1 VAKQRLLVLLGLAGW
16 LTMAPVTAGLPFLS
30 EEAWAQQAPTPQ
42 RQQPRLISLDFKD
55 ADIHNLLRILAE
67 FSGLNIVAGEAV
79 KAKVTVR
86 LQNVPWDQALDA
98 VVKAAKL
105 AYVREGNI
113 IRVDSLENLSKEAE
127 AQVKLEQAEA
137 EFKARQEERRVQIER
152 LRSEADL
159 GRQRAELEIKRAQ
172 EEAEAKRKEAEVDLR
187 KKEAETKEI
196 EAKRAFEEIP
206 LKEEVIPLKYAHVGT
221 RKVQL
226 FQFLTDGV
234 REEDRKGIEAAI
246 EKMKTGR
253 GEILID
259 TRTNSLIVRDVPENV
274 ERIKRFV
281 EELDK
286 PSPAVQIEARI
297 VELSRDDARALGITW
312 GGVYT
317 PSTSGT
323 SPIFDVRGG
332 AGGERGTS
340 VGIFPPDTSA
350 SVFGAGNLFG
360 LTVGWIA
367 SNLALDISL
376 QALEAE
382 GRARIISRP
391 SVLTLENEP
400 ATVSSGE
407 KIPIISVI
415 SVAGAPQASV
425 QFADVTTRLQV
436 VPRITADKRLFL
448 SVGVKRES
456 VIALIQ
462 AAGLTAPRTATKQA
476 ITEILMNDGQTVVI
490 GGLKVED
497 VSNKEQGTPFLRSIP
512 LFGWLFKSQADSKSE
527 SELMVFLTAK
537 IVEGPGQALVL
548 PPASATTPP
557 AVGAPA
563 ATPAAPPAAP
573 ARPSAPPALGEWR

>member
-1 VAKQRLLVLLGLAGW
+1 MARQRLLLLLGLAGW
-16 LTMAPVTAGLPFLS
+16 LTVASLALEPPVLS
-30 EEAWAQQAPTPQ
+30 GEAWAQAPAVQ

-67 FSGLNIVAGEAV
+67 FSGVNIVAGEAV

-98 VVKAAKL
+98 VVKAAGL

-113 IRVDSLENLSKEAE
+113 IRVDTLGNLTKEAE

-137 EFKARQEERRVQIER
+137 EFKLKQAQRQLELER
-152 LRSEADL
+152 LRQEAKL
-159 GRQRAELEIKRAQ
+159 RQ
-172 EEAEAKRKEAEVDLR
+172 EEAERKARLEQKKAEFELAPLR
-187 KKEAETKEI
+187 
-196 EAKRAFEEIP
+196 
-206 LKEEVIPLKYAHVGT
+206 EEVIPLKYAHVGT
-221 RKVQL
+221 RKVQI

-234 REEDRKGIEAAI
+234 REEERKGIEAAI
-246 EKMKTGR
+246 EKMKTAR

-286 PSPAVQIEARI
+286 PTPAVQIEARI
-297 VELSRDDARALGITW
+297 VEMTRDDARSLGVTW
-312 GGVYT
+312 GGVFT

-332 AGGERGTS
+332 AGGDRGTN
-340 VGIFPPDTSA
+340 IATFPPDA
-350 SVFGAGNLFG
+350 LGGAFAGTTNLFG
-360 LTVGWIA
+360 LSVGWIA
-367 SNLALDISL
+367 SNLALDLNL

-382 GRARIISRP
+382 GKARIISRP
-391 SVLTLENEP
+391 SVLTLEGEP

-407 KIPIISVI
+407 KIPIISLT
-415 SVAGAPQASV
+415 SVAGAQQASV
-425 QFADVTTRLQV
+425 TFADVTTRLQV
-436 VPRITADKRLFL
+436 IPRITADKRLFL

-462 AAGLTAPRTATKQA
+462 SAGLTAPRTATKQA
-476 ITEILMNDGQTVVI
+476 ITQILMNDGQTVVI

-497 VSNKEQGTPFLRSIP
+497 VSDTEKGTPFLRQIP
-512 LFGWLFKSQADSKSE
+512 IFGWLFKNQSASRSE
-527 SELMVFLTAK
+527 SELMIFLTAK
-537 IVEGPGQALVL
+537 IVQGPGQALAL
-548 PPASATTPP
+548 PPASA
-557 AVGAPA
+557 
-563 ATPAAPPAAP
+563 AAPPAADSPAPPPAARPTSPP
-573 ARPSAPPALGEWR
+573 ARVEEEWR